1 MAATKHL
8 HRYSSAAVAHLD
20 ELLDDAL
27 KATFPASD
35 PVAISFELGVIRTR
49 NDNDDRVFKGLWKP
63 GRSSECRTWVNEQA
77 SRAAAHVH
85 GRDHHL
91 ARW

>member
-8 HRYSSAAVAHLD
+8 HRYSLAAVAHLD

-49 NDNDDRVFKGLWKP
+49 NSNDDRVFTPPSKAYGSQGGAVNAGP
-63 GRSSECRTWVNEQA
+63 G
-77 SRAAAHVH
+77 
-85 GRDHHL
+85 
-91 ARW
+91 

>member
-1 MAATKHL
+1 MPATKPP

-35 PVAISFELGVIRTR
+35 PVAINFALGVTR
-49 NDNDDRVFKGLWKP
+49 ARNNNDDRVFTP
-63 GRSSECRTWVNEQA
+63 RSEAQTSQAGAVNA
-77 SRAAAHVH
+77 GA
-85 GRDHHL
+85 G
-91 ARW
+91 

>member
-49 NDNDDRVFKGLWKP
+49 KATTTGFSRRP
-63 GRSSECRTWVNEQA
+63 QRPMEARAEQ
-77 SRAAAHVH
+77 
-85 GRDHHL
+85 
-91 ARW
+91 